1 MGIKMTPALEEK
13 IIRRSRRAFRYHR
26 KGSDKKFPRITDV
39 TRNSL
44 MYRVPNYPDAGPHSD
59 SGDWAGTKKVE
70 VLRHEGEITLNI
82 PPRDPVLDLLVK
94 GDLDRLKN
102 HDGMVRAYKYTD
114 KDAQSPTQTPKITY
128 TVGKTVKVDHADED
142 PTNGCAAGINLATL
156 DWVAAYVGKN
166 DNRIFAVEFDSDD
179 LAAIPD
185 CMSGK
190 FRVKECYVVE
200 ELDKTKLGWN
210 APVTPPTPK
219 GGPAMGPII
228 KHVPGDPLTANPADR
243 MKARKEE
250 LERRRKKDVPP
261 LNIDPKPNERPMLPA
276 IVPDENSDAPY
287 DTIVQPEEPKS
298 HIRRIEPKEKGF
310 WNKLKKFFS

>member
-1 MGIKMTPALEEK
+1 MGIKMSPELEAK

-26 KGSDKKFPRITDV
+26 KGSDKTFPRITDV

-44 MYRVPNYPDAGPHSD
+44 MYRVPNYPDAGPS
-59 SGDWAGTKKVE
+59 SSEGDWYGTKKVE

-82 PPRDPVLDLLVK
+82 PPRDHPLDLLVK
-94 GDLDRLKN
+94 SDLKRLKN

-128 TVGKTVKVDHADED
+128 TVGKTVKVAHADED

-166 DNRIFAVEFDSDD
+166 GNRCFAVEFDSDD

-200 ELDKTKLGWN
+200 ELDPTKLGWT
-210 APVTPPTPK
+210 TPKVPPAPK

-228 KHVPGDPLTANPADR
+228 KHVPGDPLTEDPQAR
-243 MKARKEE
+243 MKKRKAE
-250 LERRRKKDVPP
+250 LEKRRKAKNPP
-261 LNIDPKPNERPMLPA
+261 LNIDPNPNERPSERLLPA
-276 IVPDENSDAPY
+276 PVEDPPSHLRRVEK
-287 DTIVQPEEPKS
+287 KS
-298 HIRRIEPKEKGF
+298 SFWDRMKRRFLG
-310 WNKLKKFFS
+310 